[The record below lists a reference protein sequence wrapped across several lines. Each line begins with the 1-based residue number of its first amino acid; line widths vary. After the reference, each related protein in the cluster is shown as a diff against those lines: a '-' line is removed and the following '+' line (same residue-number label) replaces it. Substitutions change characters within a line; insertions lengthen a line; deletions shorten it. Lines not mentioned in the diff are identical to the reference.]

1 MRLLARHP
9 LPITVMLTLAPTVCR
24 QSALSDYANAE
35 AETLQIR
42 TALMLSL
49 QQAIEQRGWSP
60 EVAAKALKQT
70 LPRMQNLMNG
80 EISRF
85 SIEQLIQLLALIGR
99 EVHIAVIE

>member
-1 MRLLARHP
+1 
-9 LPITVMLTLAPTVCR
+9 MLTFDPAVCR
-24 QSALSDYANAE
+24 QSSLSGYAIAE

-49 QQAIEQRGWSP
+49 QQAIEQQEWTP
-60 EVAAKALKQT
+60 EEAAKALKQT
-70 LPRMQNLMNG
+70 LPRMQNLLNG

-99 EVHIAVIE
+99 EVQISVV

>member
-1 MRLLARHP
+1 MA
-9 LPITVMLTLAPTVCR
+9 I
-24 QSALSDYANAE
+24 AE

-49 QQAIEQRGWSP
+49 QQAIAQHGWTP
-60 EVAAKALKQT
+60 EEAAKALKQT

-85 SIEQLIQLLALIGR
+85 SIEQLIQLLAMTGR
-99 EVHIAVIE
+99 AVQVAVVE

>member
-1 MRLLARHP
+1 
-9 LPITVMLTLAPTVCR
+9 
-24 QSALSDYANAE
+24 
-35 AETLQIR
+35 
-42 TALMLSL
+42 LSL